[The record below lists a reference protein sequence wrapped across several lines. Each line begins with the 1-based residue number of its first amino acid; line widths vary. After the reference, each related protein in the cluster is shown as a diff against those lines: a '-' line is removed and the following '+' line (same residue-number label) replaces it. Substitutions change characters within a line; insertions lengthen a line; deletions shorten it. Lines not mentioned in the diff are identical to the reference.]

1 MDLSHQLDELT
12 LENQGEP
19 LTLGGRIRSCME
31 RLSDPKTRTMSLY
44 NDYLAMVEELRSQLS
59 EQGILDTVNLFDELA
74 AFTAKMDGWILA
86 AGRQNESRQRTA
98 A

>member
-12 LENQGEP
+12 LENQGES

-31 RLSDPKTRTMSLY
+31 QLSDPKTRTMSLY

-59 EQGILDTVNLFDELA
+59 DQGILDTVDLFDELA
-74 AFTAKMDGWILA
+74 AFTAKVDGWILA
-86 AGRQNESRQRTA
+86 AGRQNDLQQKTA